1 MNEKVCGTKSKRIML
16 MTSNIL
22 SDLSSEIVQEGAI
35 KFSLMSTMGAFSKIK
50 KKTNFCLNLES
61 NFLKVFLLKGTSF
74 IPIRAGLCRELPVPD
89 LYSPV

>member
-1 MNEKVCGTKSKRIML
+1 

-35 KFSLMSTMGAFSKIK
+35 KFTLMSTMGAFSKNK
-50 KKTNFCLNLES
+50 KKTNFCLNLET

-74 IPIRAGLCRELPVPD
+74 IRDFFHIRNVMMPKLV
-89 LYSPV
+89 